1 MSLASPPGG
10 GVRALTLPP
19 SLVPQ
24 EPRYSLEDAVLPER
38 TRAAILDALSARES
52 HDLVFGEWGL
62 SQTHRDGRRV
72 GINLY
77 GPPGS
82 GKTMVAHGM
91 AAHLG
96 RKILCV
102 NYADIESK
110 FVGDTPKNLAVL
122 FQVARDEEAVLFFD
136 EADAI
141 LSRRLTSMS
150 NATDASVNQTRSV
163 LLSLLN
169 DFEGVAIFATNFISN
184 YDPAFMRRMLAHVRF
199 ELPDRDC
206 RLELLRRLI
215 PAALPTDARIHE
227 LADAS
232 GGLSGGDLSNAVQ
245 LAALRGAR
253 SPERFVHHDFFL
265 AAMASIRESVAANA
279 SGQAVLPPLATRG
292 RPL

>member
-1 MSLASPPGG
+1 
-10 GVRALTLPP
+10 
-19 SLVPQ
+19 
-24 EPRYSLEDAVLPER
+24 
-38 TRAAILDALSARES
+38 
-52 HDLVFGEWGL
+52 VFGEWGL

-91 AAHLG
+91 AARLG

-102 NYADIESK
+102 DYADIESK

-122 FQVARDEEAVLFFD
+122 FQVAREEDAVLFFD

-150 NATDASVNQTRSV
+150 NATDTSVNQTRSV

-199 ELPDRDC
+199 ELPDRNC

-215 PAALPTDARIHE
+215 PPALPTDARIAE

-232 GGLSGGDLSNAVQ
+232 EGLSGGDLSNAVL
-245 LAALRGAR
+245 LAALRAAR
-253 SPERFVHHDFFL
+253 SPERFASHRFFL
-265 AAMASIRESVAANA
+265 DAMASIRESVAANQG
-279 SGQAVLPPLATRG
+279 GQAALPPLAKSG
-292 RPL
+292 PPL